1 MAYTSADRW
10 IRTQFEETVESVHKN
25 FATYRLDLAAQAI
38 YEFTWH
44 EFCDWYLELSK
55 PVLQAD
61 NVSPELRRGTQQ
73 TLLEVL
79 ESLLRLMHPLMPF
92 ITEEIWQQVAPRLG
106 IDSET
111 IMLQA
116 YPEPDSGNTDDDA
129 VADIEWVR
137 EFILGIR
144 QIRGEM
150 DISPGKALPVILQ
163 NSTATD
169 RERAERYARLLMG
182 VGRVESI
189 SRLGD
194 GDEPPAS
201 ATALLGDMRLLV
213 PMKGVI
219 DVDAERARLEKQ
231 KKKIEADVARSR
243 GKLGNEKFVNNA
255 PSEVVTIERQRVAD
269 FEKTLVQ
276 LGEQLE
282 KLAELT

>member
-1 MAYTSADRW
+1 
-10 IRTQFEETVESVHKN
+10 
-25 FATYRLDLAAQAI
+25 
-38 YEFTWH
+38 
-44 EFCDWYLELSK
+44 
-55 PVLQAD
+55 
-61 NVSPELRRGTQQ
+61 
-73 TLLEVL
+73 
-79 ESLLRLMHPLMPF
+79 
-92 ITEEIWQQVAPRLG
+92 
-106 IDSET
+106 
-111 IMLQA
+111 MLQA
-116 YPEPDSGNTDDDA
+116 YPEPDSGNIDDDA

-163 NSTATD
+163 NSAATD
-169 RERAERYARLLMG
+169 RERAERYSRLLMG

-189 SRLGD
+189 QPLGD

-219 DVDAERARLEKQ
+219 DVDAERARLEKHQ
-231 KKKIEADVARSR
+231 GKVIADLTRTR

-255 PSEVVTIERQRVAD
+255 PAEVVEQERQRAAE
-269 FEKTLVQ
+269 FEKTIAQ